1 MTKLQSKP
9 ALETILS
16 HRSIRKFTE
25 QTIDPDII
33 SNLIDAARM
42 ASTSNHLQAVSI
54 IRVTDPALRQPLM
67 EYCSNQPY
75 VQSAPEFWIFCADF
89 SKQAEICPE
98 AQLQWTE
105 VLLIGAVDCGIA
117 AQNVLLGAESLGLGG
132 VFIGSL
138 RNKMAEVGK
147 LLNLP
152 PYVLPIVGLCLGY
165 PAQNPPLKPRLP
177 QSMLCFENTHQPLNR
192 DKLADFDK
200 LTAQYYYQRNKI
212 DNDWSRN
219 VQKALSK
226 PIRPDV
232 LAYLQQQGFAKC

>member
-1 MTKLQSKP
+1 MYSK
-9 ALETILS
+9 ATLETILS
-16 HRSIRKFTE
+16 HRSIRKFTPQLIE
-25 QTIDPDII
+25 ADII
-33 SNLIDAARM
+33 NTLIDAARM

-54 IRVTDPALRQPLM
+54 IRITDPALRQPLM
-67 EYCSNQPY
+67 EYCSHQPY
-75 VQSAPEFWIFCADF
+75 VQSAPEFWVFCADF

-138 RNKMAEVGK
+138 RNHMAKVGE
-147 LLNLP
+147 LLQLP
-152 PYVLPIVGLCLGY
+152 SYVLPIVGLCLGY

-177 QSMLCFENTHQPLNR
+177 AEMLCFENQHQPLDR
-192 DKLADFDK
+192 EK
-200 LTAQYYYQRNKI
+200 LTLFDQVTAEYYYQRNKI